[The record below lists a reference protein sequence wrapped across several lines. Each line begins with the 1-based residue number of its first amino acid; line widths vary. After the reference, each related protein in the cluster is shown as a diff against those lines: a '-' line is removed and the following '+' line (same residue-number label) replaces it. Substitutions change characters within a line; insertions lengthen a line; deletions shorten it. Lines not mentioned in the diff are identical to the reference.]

1 MWYLMNLNLCHLR
14 RSLLKKLSVFLGPSL
29 KKKNMR
35 IQKESWSSVVQLG
48 TELLLINLENG
59 CALHKINLMFLERSA
74 YTKALLSRFD
84 MDKANSVATPVDVN
98 ADLVTTS
105 DEVEECD
112 KDLCQSAFVLRKLIS
127 RIVLRMICLL
137 IYLQRV

>member
-1 MWYLMNLNLCHLR
+1 MWYLMNLSLCHLR
-14 RSLLKKLSVFLGPSL
+14 RSLQKKFSVFLAPFL

-48 TELLLINLENG
+48 TELLLIDLENG

-74 YTKALLSRFD
+74 YTKALLSRFGI
-84 MDKANSVATPVDVN
+84 DKANSAATPVDVN

-105 DEVEECD
+105 DEVEDCD
-112 KDLCQSAFVLRKLIS
+112 KDLYQSAVGS
-127 RIVLRMICLL
+127 LL
-137 IYLQRV
+137 Y